1 MIVSTRR
8 YLHEHPELSQRE
20 FETKKLVLSHVRQ
33 LGLPH
38 IEAGTNSVIATLDTG
53 RPGKTLLLRA
63 DMDALPLQEAEE
75 NLCQK
80 KTAVSKNKGVCH
92 ACGHD
97 GHTAMLL
104 GAMHV
109 LCDLKEQLRGKIL
122 FCFEEAEETM
132 AGIYPVMEALEPYSI
147 DGAWGM
153 HLTAMHPAGKISVNE
168 GAVMAG
174 ANRFEVVV
182 HGKGGHGSRPDQ
194 LISPVFGAAY
204 ILSALPNA
212 WVNEIDVTKTV
223 TLGIGLLQGG
233 QQENVIP
240 DTVTFAGSMRYF
252 DEQAGMEA
260 VEAFQR
266 ICESTARAHRCT
278 VEYKSLRTQ
287 YPPPVIND
295 AASAARAQNAVK
307 KILGEEH
314 LIQGE
319 PWFGSESMALYLK
332 KYGGAFA
339 FVGIRNEQLGTG
351 AVHHNEH
358 FDIDESVL
366 PLGTAVT
373 VQYAWDFLNEHEWR
387 DCDGNTVSSGQGAG
401 YP

>member
-1 MIVSTRR
+1 MVLDETLIRNKISEYKDLIISTRR
-8 YLHEHPELSQRE
+8 YLHEHPELSQQE
-20 FETKKLVLSHVRQ
+20 FETKKLVISHINQR
-33 LGLPH
+33 GLPYM
-38 IEAGTNSVIATLDTG
+38 EAGINSVIATLDTG
-53 RPGKTLLLRA
+53 KPGKTLLLRA
-63 DMDALPLQEAEE
+63 DMDALPLEESEE

-80 KTAVSKNKGVCH
+80 KVSVSKTKGVCH

-97 GHTAMLL
+97 GHTAMLI
-104 GAMHV
+104 GAMHI
-109 LCDLKEQLRGKIL
+109 LCDISDQLCGKIL

-132 AGIYPVMEALEPYSI
+132 AGIDPVMKVLEPYPI
-147 DGAWGM
+147 DGAWGI
-153 HLTAMHPAGKISVNE
+153 HLTAMHPAGKISIE
-168 GAVMAG
+168 QGAVMAG

-204 ILSALPNA
+204 ILSALPSA

-252 DEQAGMEA
+252 DEQAGLDA

-266 ICESTARAHRCT
+266 ICESTAQAHRCT
-278 VEYKSLRTQ
+278 IEYKSLHTQ
-287 YPPPVIND
+287 YPPPVWND
-295 AASAARAQNAVK
+295 AVSAARAQNAVK
-307 KILGEEH
+307 KILGEEC
-314 LIQGE
+314 LIHGD

-332 KYGGAFA
+332 KYSGAFA
-339 FVGIRNEQLGTG
+339 FVGIHNEELGTG

-366 PLGTAVT
+366 PMGAAVT
-373 VQYAWDFLNEHEWR
+373 VQYACDFLNEK
-387 DCDGNTVSSGQGAG
+387 
-401 YP
+401 